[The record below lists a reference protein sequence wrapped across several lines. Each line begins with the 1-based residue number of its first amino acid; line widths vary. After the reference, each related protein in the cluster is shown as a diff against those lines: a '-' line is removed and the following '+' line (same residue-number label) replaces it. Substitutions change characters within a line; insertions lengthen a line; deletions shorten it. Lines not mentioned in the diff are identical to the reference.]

1 MLCATSSNTILYADD
16 TTPLLKDAD
25 INELERKCN
34 LELKKLMDWF
44 ACNKLSLNMKK
55 TNFILFPP
63 NLSVSPRLNLFFDTF
78 GNLQPIAQMM
88 ISNALKCLV

>member
-1 MLCATSSNTILYADD
+1 MPCATSSNTILYADD

-55 TNFILFPP
+55 KKIYPF
-63 NLSVSPRLNLFFDTF
+63 SPKFVCFSEIKLIF
-78 GNLQPIAQMM
+78 
-88 ISNALKCLV
+88 

>member
-1 MLCATSSNTILYADD
+1 MPCAISSNTILYADD

-44 ACNKLSLNMKK
+44 ACNKLSQNMKK
-55 TNFILFPP
+55 KQI
-63 NLSVSPRLNLFFDTF
+63 SSLFFDTF
-78 GNLQPIAQMM
+78 GNLQPIAQ
-88 ISNALKCLV
+88 IPNDDKQCGKVLG

>member
-1 MLCATSSNTILYADD
+1 MPCATGSNTILYADD

-55 TNFILFPP
+55 QSLSFSPKICLF
-63 NLSVSPRLNLFFDTF
+63 LRD
-78 GNLQPIAQMM
+78 
-88 ISNALKCLV
+88 

>member
-1 MLCATSSNTILYADD
+1 MPCATSSNTILYADD

-55 TNFILFPP
+55 PFPP
-63 NLSVSPRLNLFFDTF
+63 KFVCFSEIKLIF
-78 GNLQPIAQMM
+78 
-88 ISNALKCLV
+88 

>member
-1 MLCATSSNTILYADD
+1 MPCATSSNTILYADD

-44 ACNKLSLNMKK
+44 ACNKLSLNIKK
-55 TNFILFPP
+55 N
-63 NLSVSPRLNLFFDTF
+63 
-78 GNLQPIAQMM
+78 
-88 ISNALKCLV
+88 

>member
-1 MLCATSSNTILYADD
+1 MPCATSSNTILYADD

-55 TNFILFPP
+55 QILSFPP
-63 NLSVSPRLNLFFDTF
+63 QICLFLRD
-78 GNLQPIAQMM
+78 
-88 ISNALKCLV
+88 